1 MQLSYDDDGK
11 SDYST
16 GALMILSSK
25 TFEVDADQYGVI
37 GTVMLNENIDVTSL
51 SRSGTDG
58 GYLKD
63 QVYLTM
69 TITLSSASYYPT
81 RFEYCAS
88 NNEGGFIVTLE
99 TTTGSWVVMSAS
111 HTLCMINV
119 GFSLSTS
126 L

>member
-81 RFEYCAS
+81 KFEYCAS
-88 NNEGGFIVTLE
+88 NNKDGFIVTLE
-99 TTTGSWVVMSAS
+99 TTTGSWVVMPAS
-111 HTLCMINV
+111 HALRITNDQC
-119 GFSLSTS
+119 
-126 L
+126 